1 MPSPINETLS
11 SDFMSGLTLQR
22 THKNIVKL
30 WSLCTQAARCNA
42 MPADTPERA
51 HFIGKAQATGVDAIQ
66 RLEQRRHVPA
76 VGGADHRDAIVALAE
91 ARCEVSGKIVRMKLA
106 RDGDAE
112 LCEQAE
118 DARG

>member
-1 MPSPINETLS
+1 MPSPMNETLS

-30 WSLCTQAARCNA
+30 RSLCMQTAGCHA

-51 HFIGKAQATGVDAIQ
+51 HFIGKAQTACVDAVQ

-91 ARCEVSGKIVRMKLA
+91 ARCEVSGEMARMKLA
-106 RDGDAE
+106 RDGDVE